1 MASSKTGSDCAD
13 RLPVA
18 RPSKNASSGSGGR
31 ASRRSPPTGTATPQ
45 RTNARSQ
52 SPGNRSTA
60 TATADGDA
68 STGTALA
75 PDGVFTGLL
84 ERIDSLK
91 EEITAAI
98 TGEINPALAEIED
111 GDLRETVALLRSEAD
126 KLINQA
132 RQKQYVRL
140 ALDDLFNV
148 VINLTP
154 KAQKI
159 EAVDLEIH
167 RWTTDRRSK
176 RYFDKN
182 LLALQNGAKIN
193 RVYVISPRVTKE
205 MMPDIERTLIR
216 HLSRNSEDE
225 VKDNEGQ
232 LTIAVIYHEDLPDQ
246 NELRDFAIFDD
257 TKVLV
262 EDFGSNWTSKY
273 SGQLSTNQVYVK
285 ENHNYFN
292 ELWEAA
298 KQLDTADDVKKWA
311 KDTSERMSR
320 EGFKEDL
327 FLVYCS
333 DAKTTASQIK
343 EFIKESGYTVRDWK
357 RFYTGPAL
365 LKEIDNACRECQLG
379 LFLFTGDEL
388 VPGRPPAPRDNV
400 VFECGYFMSRKGE
413 ERVVGIWED
422 EVKQPTDLKGNIWV
436 HLKDRGDIS
445 TIHTQLLDWL
455 KKQLGEPAA
464 AAH

>member
-1 MASSKTGSDCAD
+1 MASSKTSGNCSD
-13 RLPVA
+13 RLPTA
-18 RPSKNASSGSGGR
+18 TPTRSAPSGSSKR
-31 ASRRSPPTGTATPQ
+31 TSRRSTPARQTNAPARGTGTQ
-45 RTNARSQ
+45 RT
-52 SPGNRSTA
+52 TA
-60 TATADGDA
+60 VAADRDGDA
-68 STGTALA
+68 GTTLT
-75 PDGVFTGLL
+75 PDPVFAGLL
-84 ERIDSLK
+84 ERVDSLK

-111 GDLRETVALLRSEAD
+111 DDLRETVALLRSEAD

-154 KAQKI
+154 KSQKI

-176 RYFDKN
+176 RYFDRN

-193 RVYVISPRVTKE
+193 RVYVISPRVTKD

-216 HLSRNSEDE
+216 HLSRNDEEE
-225 VKDNEGQ
+225 VKRKEGQ

-273 SGQLSTNQVYVK
+273 SGQLSTHQVYVK

-298 KQLDTADDVKKWA
+298 EQLDSADDVREWA
-311 KDTSERMSR
+311 TRIRERMSR
-320 EGFKEDL
+320 EGFKEDI
-327 FLVYCS
+327 FLGYCS
-333 DAKTTASQIK
+333 SAQSTATQIK

-357 RFYTGPAL
+357 KFYAGPAL
-365 LKEIDNACRECQLG
+365 LREIDNACRECQLG

-388 VPGRPPAPRDNV
+388 VPGKPPAPRDNV

-422 EVKQPTDLKGNIWV
+422 QVKQPTDLKGNIWV
-436 HLKDRGDIS
+436 HLKDRDDIS

-455 KKQLGEPAA
+455 KRQLGEPRPATT
-464 AAH
+464 